1 MALLRA
7 FVIMSLSVLMAG
19 QCIAETDP
27 LSVEASVDRRIVAI
41 GDTFNLHLDLDWQ
54 GGTEVK
60 PLPVVDR
67 IGNFIIRD
75 IRESLASRSDG
86 RLTKRISM
94 LLTIFETG
102 RQTIPAV
109 DVFYLGPDG
118 ATKTAS
124 TVPIDIEVESVLP
137 ADAGDIRDIK
147 EPIEVP
153 RRWKELLLSYLLLV
167 GLVAGTA
174 VSVLLSVRRRQEI
187 EVFLL
192 KVWLRATAPLR
203 RLIAYILGLLGLI
216 KRARAVPAYDVQVTE
231 PDLIPEE
238 AALKELERIEA
249 LGLRAQGMI
258 KDYYTLISET
268 VRRYLERK
276 YGILAMESPVSYT
289 LRAIAEMNI
298 SREAYGA
305 IAGVLEEADLVKFAR
320 FMPSEEL
327 VDSLAGRARRIIVI
341 TGRPAAL
348 TESERGLQ

>member
-7 FVIMSLSVLMAG
+7 FVIVSLSVLMAG
-19 QCIAETDP
+19 QCIAEGDP
-27 LSVEASVDRRIVAI
+27 LRVGGSVDRRVVAI
-41 GDTFNLHLDLDWQ
+41 GDTFSFHLDLDWQ
-54 GGTEVK
+54 EGAEVK

-75 IRESLASRSDG
+75 IREGLATKSEG
-86 RLTKRISM
+86 RLTKHISM
-94 LLTIFETG
+94 LLTVFETG
-102 RQTIPAV
+102 QQTIPAV

-124 TVPIDIEVESVLP
+124 TAPIDIEVESVLP
-137 ADAGDIRDIK
+137 ADASDIRDIK

-153 RRWKELLLSYLLLV
+153 RRWKELALSYLLLV

-174 VSVLLSVRRRQEI
+174 VSVLFSLKRRQEI

-192 KVWLRATAPLR
+192 KVWLRVTAPVR
-203 RLIAYILGLLGLI
+203 RLIDYILGLLGLI
-216 KRARAVPAYDVQVTE
+216 KRTSAVPAYDVEVTE

-249 LGLRAQGMI
+249 LGLKAQGMI

-276 YGILAMESPVSYT
+276 YGMLAMESPVSYT

-298 SREAYGA
+298 SREASGA
-305 IAGVLEEADLVKFAR
+305 IADVLEEADLVKFAK
-320 FMPSEEL
+320 FMPSQDL
-327 VDSLAGRARRIIVI
+327 VDSLAGRARRIVVL
-341 TGRPAAL
+341 TGRLAAL
-348 TESERGLQ
+348 TESGRGLQ